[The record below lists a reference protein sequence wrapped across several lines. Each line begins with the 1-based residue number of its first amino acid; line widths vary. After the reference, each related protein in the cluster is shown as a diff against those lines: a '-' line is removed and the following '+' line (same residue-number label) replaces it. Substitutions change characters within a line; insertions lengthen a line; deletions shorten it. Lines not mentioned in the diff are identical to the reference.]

1 MCVPIYHC
9 VSCMC
14 VCSCGLVWSAC
25 SLSQLLQLPCPAP
38 SVNQP
43 ASQPASQTTSEI
55 ASQTASQT
63 DKQQVRQPSSEIAS
77 QSASQS
83 DDVFLIR
90 PDVWEL
96 DVFSVLSDIL
106 LLPREPLPPCHSN
119 VKHMWSR
126 LQNPALTALSQSLDA
141 GTHSSFLPPP
151 ASSSINLRVSPRTSH
166 GEP

>member
-1 MCVPIYHC
+1 MCTHLSLCQLYV
-9 VSCMC
+9 CMFMWLSL
-14 VCSCGLVWSAC
+14 VCMFPV
-25 SLSQLLQLPCPAP
+25 PAP
-38 SVNQP
+38 TAPLSSSFCQP

-126 LQNPALTALSQSLDA
+126 LQHPALTALSPSLDA

-151 ASSSINLRVSPRTSH
+151 ARSSINLRVSHRPSH

>member
-1 MCVPIYHC
+1 MFMWLSLV
-9 VSCMC
+9 CMFP
-14 VCSCGLVWSAC
+14 V
-25 SLSQLLQLPCPAP
+25 PAP
-38 SVNQP
+38 TAPLSSSFCQPVNQP
-43 ASQPASQTTSEI
+43 ASQPDNQRDSQSD
-55 ASQTASQT
+55 SQSDRQTASQT
-63 DKQQVRQPSSEIAS
+63 AIQRDSQP
-77 QSASQS
+77 ASQS

-126 LQNPALTALSQSLDA
+126 LQHPALTALSQSLDA
-141 GTHSSFLPPP
+141 GTHSTFLPPP
-151 ASSSINLRVSPRTSH
+151 ASSSINLRVSPRTRH